1 MSRHDHQR
9 QIHARRAARR
19 RAMQALYSWQLT
31 QDDPRNILAEFR
43 EDEEHARADAEYFRE
58 ILMGV
63 TSRAAEFDRLLAP
76 ALGGRPL
83 AQLDPIEH
91 ALLWLGA
98 WELSDR
104 LDVPYRVVI
113 NEAVDLAKKF
123 GAEQSHRFVN
133 GVLDALSRD
142 LRCAERAARP
152 APRGKPRGS

>member
-1 MSRHDHQR
+1 
-9 QIHARRAARR
+9 
-19 RAMQALYSWQLT
+19 MQALYSWQLT
-31 QDDPRNILAEFR
+31 RDDPKNILAEFR

-58 ILMGV
+58 ILIGV
-63 TSRAAEFDRLLAP
+63 TSRSAEFDRLLAP

-98 WELSDR
+98 WELAER

-123 GAEQSHRFVN
+123 GAEKSHRFVN

-142 LRCAERAARP
+142 LRSAERAATP